1 MIDRKTHELFELIEK
16 NQEELEGIE
25 YNKDDDDLANDSV
38 FSEREIRVSQKM
50 ITVYVVEHWIEN
62 GLLNLRPDY
71 QRNLVWDTKRKS
83 ALIES
88 L

>member
-62 GLLNLRPDY
+62 GFKEIWYGIQNENRHL
-71 QRNLVWDTKRKS
+71 
-83 ALIES
+83 
-88 L
+88 